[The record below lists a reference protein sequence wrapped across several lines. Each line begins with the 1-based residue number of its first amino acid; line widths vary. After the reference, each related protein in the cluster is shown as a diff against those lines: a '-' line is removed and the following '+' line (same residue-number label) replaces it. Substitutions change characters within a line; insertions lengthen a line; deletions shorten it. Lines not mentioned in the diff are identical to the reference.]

1 MAALKVCM
9 LLFTALFFAGH
20 IELSAAL
27 KVRGVRGGMRQG
39 HRSGDRVFAH
49 VCGAV
54 RHLLRALMPSVDGI
68 VDGLKQNKLLLT

>member
-9 LLFTALFFAGH
+9 LLFTAFFFAGH

-27 KVRGVRGGMRQG
+27 KLRGVWGDMREG
-39 HRSGDRVFAH
+39 RRSGDRVFAH
-49 VCGAV
+49 VRGAV
-54 RHLLRALMPSVDGI
+54 RHLVRALVPSVDGI